1 MFPQF
6 NIFSTPLLIL
16 VIQGLIFAFL
26 LLRRYRKHLV
36 LADLLIALILLVTA
50 YHRTTYTIGFMG
62 WYDTFKDTK
71 INYFLWNLSIG
82 MAPLIYL
89 YVRSVVQAP
98 FKWKKKDYLHF
109 IALGLYVLY
118 RIFLYLYDVNQEGFE
133 SGYEGV
139 LMQNFH
145 SPYLLPFY
153 EWLSFSF
160 NLLYLAF
167 SFQLYLN
174 YRKKIES
181 FFSNTYKV
189 ELNWL
194 AHFLYIYTF
203 LFVYA
208 TICTWVD
215 MIVFELSYKQ
225 WWWVNLFSA
234 IAIVYL
240 GIRAYFTDIQKLQSL
255 TFDLDKTANLPTE
268 VPKEVKEAYLP
279 QQQKIE
285 DFIEVEKAHLNPNL
299 TLKDLAKGTGMSLHD
314 VSEVINS
321 GIGVSFKE
329 YINGFRVEEVKKML
343 LNTKYDHLSL
353 LAIAY
358 DCGFN
363 SKATFNRVFKA
374 KTGKTPS
381 EYKHSQVA

>member
-1 MFPQF
+1 
-6 NIFSTPLLIL
+6 
-16 VIQGLIFAFL
+16 
-26 LLRRYRKHLV
+26 
-36 LADLLIALILLVTA
+36 
-50 YHRTTYTIGFMG
+50 
-62 WYDTFKDTK
+62 FKDTK

-98 FKWKKKDYLHF
+98 FNWRKKDSLHF
-109 IALGLYVLY
+109 IAVGLYIGY
-118 RIFLYLYDVNQEGFE
+118 RIFLYLFDVNQEGFE

-139 LMQNFH
+139 LMQSFH
-145 SPYLLPFY
+145 SSYFLPFY

-167 SFQLYLN
+167 SFQLYFN
-174 YRKKIES
+174 YRKKIEA

-194 AHFLYIYTF
+194 AHFLYIYSF

-208 TICTWVD
+208 TICSWVD

-225 WWWVNLFSA
+225 WWWVNFFSA

-240 GIRAYFTDIQKLQSL
+240 GIRAYFTDIQKLQGL
-255 TFDLDKTANLPTE
+255 TFDLDKTAHTPVDL
-268 VPKEVKEAYLP
+268 PKEIKEDYLP

-285 DFIEVEKAHLNPNL
+285 EYIEEEKVHLNPNL

-381 EYKHSQVA
+381 EYKHSQAA